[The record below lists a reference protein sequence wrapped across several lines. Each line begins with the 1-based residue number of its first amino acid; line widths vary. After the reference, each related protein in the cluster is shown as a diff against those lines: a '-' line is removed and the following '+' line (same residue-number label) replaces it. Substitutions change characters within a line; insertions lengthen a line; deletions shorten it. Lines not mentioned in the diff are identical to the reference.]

1 MVPKGEKVKRG
12 TWDQLRIAP
21 GRLTQMVV
29 RGEAKVIGKDEFGR
43 RIYELQK

>member
-1 MVPKGEKVKRG
+1 MKPKPDKVKRG

-29 RGEAKVIGKDEFGR
+29 RGEAEIVGKDEHGR
-43 RIYELQK
+43 RIYELKK